1 MWAVLGPGS
10 SLGSW
15 AGDLWAD
22 PRGRSGRM
30 ASYHLPWAVGGEV
43 WGRSLFPLIPT
54 LTLLSPGPQ
63 VTHLSNPLD
72 ALASAFMSAKWE

>member
-1 MWAVLGPGS
+1 
-10 SLGSW
+10 
-15 AGDLWAD
+15 
-22 PRGRSGRM
+22 M